1 MKILSLIFAVVFS
14 YLFLME
20 NNGLLIILY
29 LFITIYT
36 ITVYVHYVRIGR
48 LAEAKPQNTKN
59 LYCKAVGTLTISAND
74 NPDVITTEIT
84 CISQSFNGTKRKQDW
99 VCEITRKAMLEAM
112 SAWPTINPKD
122 IDIRLS
128 SLKLV
133 K

>member
-1 MKILSLIFAVVFS
+1 MKFLSLIFAVVFS
-14 YLFLME
+14 YLFWME
-20 NNGLLIILY
+20 SNGPLIILY

-36 ITVYVHYVRIGR
+36 ITVFVHYVRIGR
-48 LAEAKPQNTKN
+48 LTEIKPKNTNN
-59 LYCKAVGTLTISAND
+59 LYCKAVGTLSISAND
-74 NPDVITTEIT
+74 NPDIITTEIT

-99 VCEITRKAMLEAM
+99 VCELTKKAMLEAL